1 METTSQ
7 FGYIGNRRREVRPQA
22 TAQPPQAPS
31 HFTPGGVDVDSLAD
45 RVEQLEY
52 RLAELVSQQAGLE
65 AVASD
70 PEPGSDAV
78 EAEGDTTSDAVE
90 AEVDTTSDDTED
102 GDDPVLTATQQ
113 QELQDILNSVPDD
126 EHLR

>member
-22 TAQPPQAPS
+22 TAQPPHVPS
-31 HFTPGGVDVDSLAD
+31 HLAPRGVDVDSLAD
-45 RVEQLEY
+45 RVEKLEY

-70 PEPGSDAV
+70 PEPASDTV
-78 EAEGDTTSDAVE
+78 EEEGV
-90 AEVDTTSDDTED
+90 TTSDDTEKKD
-102 GDDPVLTATQQ
+102 DPEDDPVLTATQQ

>member
-22 TAQPPQAPS
+22 TAQPPQPPS

-70 PEPGSDAV
+70 PEPAPDAV
-78 EAEGDTTSDAVE
+78 EAEGDTTSDD
-90 AEVDTTSDDTED
+90 AESV
-102 GDDPVLTATQQ
+102 DDPVLTATQQ